1 MAALW
6 KLPIVYV
13 NENNRYAMGTEMSRS
28 ARTDFSKRG
37 VSFSI
42 PGEPVDA
49 MDVRAVHAAGQS
61 VIEHARTGKGPYI
74 PEMHTLSLP
83 WSLHVRWYHDVG
95 LKLGITSTVTG

>member
-13 NENNRYAMGTEMSRS
+13 NKNNRYAMGTEMSRS

-61 VIEHARTGKGPYI
+61 VIEHARTGKGLTSPRCTPYRYRGHS
-74 PEMHTLSLP
+74 MFDGNMT
-83 WSLHVRWYHDVG
+83 
-95 LKLGITSTVTG
+95 